1 MEKLQIYISY
11 SHRDKKFAKELFD
24 YLITLDFNIVW
35 DENTIMIGDSFSRKL
50 MDALSKSDI
59 YLLIISKN
67 FEASDFIKSELL
79 IAIGYYNSREFP
91 RIFPYIVYGNRIPL
105 DISSFLCFMGT
116 NNIEEDLRRIGNELE
131 KLRGSILAEKD
142 TNVEISENLNTSLES
157 YLKDIFATLEKNER
171 CNKYLAY
178 ISYSLSMVFLVSIVV
193 YSIIKLKYTYIT
205 SDIHYNVFD
214 ALNNLI
220 IVTVLAALSRM
231 TFILGKSFMVE
242 SIRNGDRIHA
252 ISFGKFFIQAYGKQA
267 SRQEIR
273 EVLGECNIDKCSSF
287 YTQDAK
293 EIDPNF
299 LGLIETLKSQYK
311 KSNIPTKITRCCSQS
326 LATAPGVVVRGCFLR
341 SVTR

>member
-11 SHRDKKFAKELFD
+11 SHRDKGLAKELFN
-24 YLITLDFNIVW
+24 YLITLDFNVVW
-35 DENTIMIGDSFSRKL
+35 DENTIMTGDNFSRKL
-50 MDALSKSDI
+50 MGALSKSDI
-59 YLLIISKN
+59 YLPIISEN
-67 FEASDFIKSELL
+67 FEASDFTKRELL
-79 IAIGYYNSREFP
+79 TAIGYYNSREFP
-91 RIFPYIVYGNRIPL
+91 RIFPYIVYGNKIPF

-116 NNIEEDLRRIGNELE
+116 NNIEEDLRKIGNELE
-131 KLRGSILAEKD
+131 KLRGAILAEKD
-142 TNVEISENLNTSLES
+142 TKVEISENLNTSLES
-157 YLKDIFATLEKNER
+157 YLKDVFATLEKNEQR
-171 CNKYLAY
+171 NKLLAY
-178 ISYSLSMVFLVSIVV
+178 ISYSLSMLFLVSIVV

-205 SDIHYNVFD
+205 SDIHFNVFV

-220 IVTVLAALSRM
+220 IVTVLAALSRL

-273 EVLGECNIDKCSSF
+273 EVLGEWNIDKGSSF

-299 LGLIETLKSQYK
+299 LGLIETLKSQYEK
-311 KSNIPTKITRCCSQS
+311 K
-326 LATAPGVVVRGCFLR
+326 
-341 SVTR
+341 